1 MSQDVGHN
9 FSIVACFIL
18 HAFGRGA
25 ISKIEIAGKFC
36 GPCEVRLDNPQAV
49 ILDSQLVSL
58 LEPLV
63 IFVARGLLRTVD
75 AQNHRSQEGRLG
87 PREVIGAVGVQ
98 DSAVMLDLEQKIVDH
113 VPGKI
118 EPAIEKKSHD
128 DEVAVPSVNFIKH
141 YAGDNVTFHKLKIA
155 EKLD

>member
-63 IFVARGLLRTVD
+63 IFVARGLDRKST
-75 AQNHRSQEGRLG
+75 RLNSSH
-87 PREVIGAVGVQ
+87 PSISYAVFCLKKKNKSPLLFQ
-98 DSAVMLDLEQKIVDH
+98 ISSPLPSAN
-113 VPGKI
+113 P
-118 EPAIEKKSHD
+118 P
-128 DEVAVPSVNFIKH
+128 
-141 YAGDNVTFHKLKIA
+141 
-155 EKLD
+155 